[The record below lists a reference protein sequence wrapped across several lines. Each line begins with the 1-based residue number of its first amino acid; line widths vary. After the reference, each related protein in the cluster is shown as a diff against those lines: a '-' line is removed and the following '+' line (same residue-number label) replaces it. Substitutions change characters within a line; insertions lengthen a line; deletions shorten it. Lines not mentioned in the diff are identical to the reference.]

1 MNFQNYFETL
11 KEQKTI
17 ERNYKLSLENYKKE
31 VVYQAYCEVIDFLV
45 YIHQQ
50 GYRRAD
56 GNPVNINLDDPHEF
70 KSSVFNKIKWNGG
83 ESLYLDDEISSFVI
97 QYKNDGIQIECM
109 DYNGTKKYFTTV
121 ESFIKK
127 IADIVLDTFVIVD
140 TPKED
145 SETSEWSQI
154 HF

>member
-17 ERNYKLSLENYKKE
+17 ERNYKLSLENYEKE

-56 GNPVNINLDDPHEF
+56 GNPVNINLDNPYEF
-70 KSSVFNKIKWNGG
+70 KSTVFNKIKRNGG
-83 ESLYLDDEISSFVI
+83 EPLYLNHEIGSFVI
-97 QYKNDGIQIECM
+97 HYNKNIQIDC
-109 DYNGTKKYFTTV
+109 YNANEIKITFTTV

-145 SETSEWSQI
+145 SETSEWSQT